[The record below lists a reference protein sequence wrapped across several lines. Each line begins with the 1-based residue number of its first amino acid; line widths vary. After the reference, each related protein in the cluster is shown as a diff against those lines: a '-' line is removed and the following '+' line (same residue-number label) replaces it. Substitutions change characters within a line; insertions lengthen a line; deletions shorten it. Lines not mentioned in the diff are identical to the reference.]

1 MKKFE
6 LTTNTMTNKE
16 IEARLEE
23 LEQIETQIRFATSK
37 LSADDHVRLA
47 RIKEERKELKEQMKK

>member
-1 MKKFE
+1 
-6 LTTNTMTNKE
+6 MTNKE

-23 LEQIETQIRFATSK
+23 LEQMETQIRFATSK

-47 RIKEERKELKEQMKK
+47 RIKEERKELIDINKSLRRYSNKGS